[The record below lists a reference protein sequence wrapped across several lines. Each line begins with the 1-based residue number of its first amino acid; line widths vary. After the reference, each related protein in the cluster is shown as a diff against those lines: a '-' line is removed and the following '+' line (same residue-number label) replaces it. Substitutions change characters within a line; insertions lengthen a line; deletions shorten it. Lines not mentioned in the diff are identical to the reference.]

1 MDKKQ
6 IYLDNAATSKIKPAS
21 VREAMINYYDN
32 IGCSPGRGGYQQS
45 LNAGRIL
52 LEARM
57 SFCELFNFDK
67 PENVIFTHNIT
78 YAINMILKGMLE
90 EGDHVITTMMEHNA
104 IIRPLNHMIN
114 DLGIEVDFVK
124 ANEKGEVNLEDIEN
138 VIKENTRLIITTH
151 ASNVTGTILPIK
163 EIGNLAKKKNI
174 VYMVDSAQTAGSI
187 EIDLKE
193 LNIDI
198 LAFTGHK
205 GLYGPTGTGGFIIK
219 SPVENQ
225 IYSFIQGGTGS
236 ISDKDIQPDF
246 LPDKFESGTINTI
259 GIAGLKAGVD
269 SILKIGIDKIHEK
282 KMKLTKRLIDGFLKN
297 ERIQIKGVIDIEK
310 RVSTIS
316 IYIENYDLGMLSFE
330 LDDQYGIMT
339 RSGLHCAPYAHKT
352 IGTYPEGTLR
362 FSVGYFNTEDDID
375 CAIRALDEILNT
387 RSIN

>member
-1 MDKKQ
+1 MDKKH
-6 IYLDNAATSKIKPAS
+6 IYLDNAATSKIKPTS

-45 LNAGRIL
+45 LDAGRIL

-78 YAINMILKGMLE
+78 YAINMILKGMLK

-114 DLGIEVDFVK
+114 DLCIEVDFVK
-124 ANEKGEVNLEDIEN
+124 ANEKGEVDLKDIEN
-138 VIKENTRLIITTH
+138 LVKEKTRLIITTH

-163 EIGNLAKKKNI
+163 EIGDLAKKKNI

-205 GLYGPTGTGGFIIK
+205 GLFGPTGTGGFIIK
-219 SPVENQ
+219 SPIEDQ
-225 IYSFIQGGTGS
+225 IDSFIQGGTGS

-246 LPDKFESGTINTI
+246 LPDKFECGTTNTI

-269 SILKIGIDKIHEK
+269 SILKIGINNIHEK

-297 ERIQIKGVIDIEK
+297 DRIQIKGVIDIKK
-310 RVSTIS
+310 RVSTVS

-352 IGTYPEGTLR
+352 IGTYPEGTLI
-362 FSVGYFNTEDDID
+362 V
-375 CAIRALDEILNT
+375 
-387 RSIN
+387 

>member
-6 IYLDNAATSKIKPAS
+6 IYLDNAATSKIKPTL

-45 LNAGRIL
+45 LDAGRIL

-78 YAINMILKGMLE
+78 YAINMILKGMLK

-104 IIRPLNHMIN
+104 IVRPLNQMIN
-114 DLGIEVDFVK
+114 KNKIEVDFVK
-124 ANEKGEVNLEDIEN
+124 ANEKGEVNLIDIEN
-138 VIKENTRLIITTH
+138 SIKKNTRLIITTH
-151 ASNVTGTILPIK
+151 ASNVTGTMLPIK
-163 EIGNLAKKKNI
+163 EIGDLAKKENI
-174 VYMVDSAQTAGSI
+174 IYMVDSAQTAGSV

-225 IYSFIQGGTGS
+225 IDSFIQGGTGS

-246 LPDKFESGTINTI
+246 LPDKFECGTTNTI

-269 SILKIGIDKIHEK
+269 FILEIGIDKIHEK

-297 ERIQIKGVIDIEK
+297 DRIQIKGVIDIEK
-310 RVSTIS
+310 RVSTVS

-330 LDDQYGIMT
+330 LDEQYGIMT
-339 RSGLHCAPYAHKT
+339 RSGLHCAPYAHKI

-362 FSVGYFNTEDDID
+362 FSVGYFNTEEDID
-375 CAIRALDEILNT
+375 NTIDALNEILK
-387 RSIN
+387 

>member
-1 MDKKQ
+1 MDKKH
-6 IYLDNAATSKIKPAS
+6 IYLDNAATSKIKPTS

-45 LNAGRIL
+45 LDAGRIL

-78 YAINMILKGMLE
+78 YAINMILKGMLK

-114 DLGIEVDFVK
+114 DLCIEVDFVK
-124 ANEKGEVNLEDIEN
+124 ANEKGEVDLKDIEN
-138 VIKENTRLIITTH
+138 LVKEKTRLIITTH

-163 EIGNLAKKKNI
+163 EIGDLAKKKNI

-205 GLYGPTGTGGFIIK
+205 GLFGPTGTGGFIIK
-219 SPVENQ
+219 SPIEDQ
-225 IYSFIQGGTGS
+225 IDSFIQGGTGS

-246 LPDKFESGTINTI
+246 LPDKFECGTTNTI

-269 SILKIGIDKIHEK
+269 SILKIGINNIHEK

-297 ERIQIKGVIDIEK
+297 DRIQIKGVIDIKK
-310 RVSTIS
+310 RVSTVS

-375 CAIRALDEILNT
+375 NTINALNEMVK
-387 RSIN
+387 

>member
-6 IYLDNAATSKIKPAS
+6 IYLDNAATSKIKPTS

-45 LNAGRIL
+45 LEAGRIL

-78 YAINMILKGMLE
+78 YAINMILKGMLKK
-90 EGDHVITTMMEHNA
+90 GDHVITTMMEHNA
-104 IIRPLNHMIN
+104 IIRPLNQMIN
-114 DLGIEVDFVK
+114 DLEIEVDFVK
-124 ANEKGEVNLEDIEN
+124 GNEKGEVNLKDIEN
-138 VIKENTRLIITTH
+138 LVKKNTRLIVTTH

-163 EIGNLAKKKNI
+163 EIGDLAKKKNI

-193 LNIDI
+193 LNVDI

-205 GLYGPTGTGGFIIK
+205 GLFGPTGTGGFIIK
-219 SPVENQ
+219 SPIANQ
-225 IYSFIQGGTGS
+225 IDSFMQGGTGS

-246 LPDKFESGTINTI
+246 LPDKFESGTTNTI

-269 SILKIGIDKIHEK
+269 SILKIGIDNIHEK
-282 KMKLTKRLIDGFLKN
+282 KMKLTKQLIDGFLKN
-297 ERIQIKGVIDIEK
+297 DRIQIKGVLDIEK
-310 RVSTIS
+310 RVSTVS

-375 CAIRALDEILNT
+375 STINAINRILK
-387 RSIN
+387 